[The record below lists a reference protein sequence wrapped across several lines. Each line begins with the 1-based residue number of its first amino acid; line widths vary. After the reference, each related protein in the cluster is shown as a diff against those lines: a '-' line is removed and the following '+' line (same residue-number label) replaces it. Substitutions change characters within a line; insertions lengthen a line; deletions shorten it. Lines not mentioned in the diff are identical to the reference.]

1 LNSNFTKRNRRI
13 ICGVINRIISLHRI
27 TRTIIII
34 TNVSVISILTVI
46 INLEN
51 QTQFRILLA
60 MLREGLHHK
69 SEGITGLELEKKYQI
84 PYTSWNENYKK
95 LEMKSLIA
103 KDEKNTILK
112 KKKRGSERTTKPRY
126 PYLLTELGIFYLI
139 KNNEIKIIN
148 NKRTKDGEEVTLK
161 EIHNLI
167 PLIGNYWTQL
177 QLKCKMDGKLSSV
190 FLGVLKYSFHQMKL
204 KFDGDAGF
212 IEEITTI
219 KPSSSYPYSI
229 KIPRVYSGTGP
240 TKQNV
245 IKKSKGPLKKY
256 TELNVSLIERLGFLF
271 YYNLIRLGT
280 DSSFAGRISLET
292 MEFENNINIQQML
305 DQDIHQR
312 VQIMKRI
319 KQNEKYIIGI
329 IRKDARLDQVFGEC
343 LKEINTVVDSR
354 NVLDE
359 VNHLFSLRQ

>member
-1 LNSNFTKRNRRI
+1 M
-13 ICGVINRIISLHRI
+13 V
-27 TRTIIII
+27 III
-34 TNVSVISILTVI
+34 TNVPVISILTVI
-46 INLEN
+46 IDLEN
-51 QTQFRILLA
+51 RTQFRILLA
-60 MLREGLHHK
+60 MLREGLHNK

-95 LEMKSLIA
+95 LEIKSLIA

-126 PYLLTELGIFYLI
+126 PFLLTELGVFYLI
-139 KNNEIKIIN
+139 KYLIENNEIKIIN
-148 NKRTKDGEEVTLK
+148 NKRTKEGEEVTLK

-167 PLIGNYWTQL
+167 PLIGNYWKQL

-190 FLGVLKYSFHQMKL
+190 FLGVLKYSFHQMEL

-219 KPSSSYPYSI
+219 KPSSYPYSI
-229 KIPRVYSGTGP
+229 KISRFYSGAGP
-240 TKQNV
+240 TKQNL
-245 IKKSKGPLKKY
+245 IKKSKGPFKKY
-256 TELNVSLIERLGFLF
+256 TELNVSLIDRLGFLF
-271 YYNLIRLGT
+271 YYNLIRLGK
-280 DSSFAGRISLET
+280 DLSFAGRISLGI
-292 MEFENNINIQQML
+292 MELENNINIRQFFE
-305 DQDIHQR
+305 QDINQT
-312 VQIMKRI
+312 VQIVKRI

-329 IRKDARLDQVFGEC
+329 IRKDVRLDQVFGEC
-343 LKEINTVVDSR
+343 LKEINTVIDSR